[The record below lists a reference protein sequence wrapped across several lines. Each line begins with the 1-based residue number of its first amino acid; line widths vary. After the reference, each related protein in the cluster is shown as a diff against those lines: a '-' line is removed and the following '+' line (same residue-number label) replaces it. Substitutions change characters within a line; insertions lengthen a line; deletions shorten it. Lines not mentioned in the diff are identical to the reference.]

1 MMLLQNQDWRKNYD
15 QTVIKLIHTA
25 FPPDQ
30 HLTEIDGTELVSS
43 SGAECD
49 AILRDFTHKTWD
61 QVDHALITTHQDAPL
76 LFSYA
81 GFLKFLPAWLV
92 DLFVADSQVQH
103 VVWNCLLEYRAGIQ
117 PARHKIKLNDDQLI
131 CCILSFVRSNDF
143 PLDTMMPRRTAEEY
157 FHNPS
162 PEAAFNMLTLDLPH
176 ERITRIQSRIEEIN
190 DSFIL
195 ERWDQG

>member
-30 HLTEIDGTELVSS
+30 QLTEIDGTELVSS

-76 LFSYA
+76 LFSMWSGIA
-81 GFLKFLPAWLV
+81 CWNIEPGFNLPV
-92 DLFVADSQVQH
+92 
-103 VVWNCLLEYRAGIQ
+103 
-117 PARHKIKLNDDQLI
+117 IK
-131 CCILSFVRSNDF
+131 SN
-143 PLDTMMPRRTAEEY
+143 
-157 FHNPS
+157 
-162 PEAAFNMLTLDLPH
+162 
-176 ERITRIQSRIEEIN
+176 
-190 DSFIL
+190 
-195 ERWDQG
+195 